1 MECIFIFSNRHIS
14 AIFVMMKIYII
25 LLLKVGGLMAFFL
38 GLSIVS
44 ILECF
49 CYCCNSIGN
58 RCSGETENE
67 AEEREKWQQ
76 RLSSS
81 HVFTIPESTIIFHE
95 ILFF

>member
-1 MECIFIFSNRHIS
+1 
-14 AIFVMMKIYII
+14 
-25 LLLKVGGLMAFFL
+25 MAFFL

-44 ILECF
+44 ILECI

-76 RLSSS
+76 RLSLS
-81 HVFTIPESTIIFHE
+81 HVFTIPESTNIFHE
-95 ILFF
+95 ILFFYLQGRSFLFRLKMPI

>member
-1 MECIFIFSNRHIS
+1 
-14 AIFVMMKIYII
+14 
-25 LLLKVGGLMAFFL
+25 MAFFL
-38 GLSIVS
+38 GVSIVS
-44 ILECF
+44 ILECI

-95 ILFF
+95 ILFFYKVGVFYLPISKMPI